1 MAFDCNGL
9 AALID
14 SEQET
19 PSSLKAFIA
28 EYKKIVTES
37 IEVNPQLLKEKIK
50 EDATLLIPLP
60 GYLPEEVKQEITKEM
75 LLSMIENY
83 KEDGFLGSFSILV
96 PILVTAS
103 NLNEEDEA
111 ISKFLEFMKG
121 RYTKGY
127 LLLMSQ
133 NSMSEAI
140 ITKMFLRLYKQDR
153 EESEKSPILNELLIN
168 IERRRKFVLKHC
180 KDGKI
185 VDGKRF

>member
-1 MAFDCNGL
+1 M
-9 AALID
+9 
-14 SEQET
+14 
-19 PSSLKAFIA
+19 
-28 EYKKIVTES
+28 
-37 IEVNPQLLKEKIK
+37 LKEKIK

-133 NSMSEAI
+133 NSMSEEI
-140 ITKMFLRLYKQDR
+140 ITKMFLQLYKQDR